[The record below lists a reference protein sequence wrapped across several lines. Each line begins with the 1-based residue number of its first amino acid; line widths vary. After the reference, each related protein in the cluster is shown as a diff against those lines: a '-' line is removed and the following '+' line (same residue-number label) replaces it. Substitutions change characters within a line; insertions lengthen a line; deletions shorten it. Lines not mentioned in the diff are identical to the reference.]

1 MKGRLIFGLLQLF
14 IELINLGLCL
24 GLSGCASIGVTVGRS
39 GIGVGEAVAV
49 ERLESF

>member
-1 MKGRLIFGLLQLF
+1 MESRFIFGLLQLF
-14 IELINLGLCL
+14 IELVNLGLCL
-24 GLSGCASIGVTVGRS
+24 GLSGCASIGVAIGRS